1 MRSDSK
7 RDSVAGVVDA
17 AAVRFNALRLL
28 LQLALRPGPRP
39 LSLAG
44 REDELRRMVARGAS
58 PEEIA
63 DTLDL
68 SADEVV
74 ASLWRLAQ

>member
-1 MRSDSK
+1 MAENRATSG
-7 RDSVAGVVDA
+7 GVVERE
-17 AAVRFNALRLL
+17 AVRFNALRLL
-28 LQLALRPGPRP
+28 LQLVLRPGHRP
-39 LSLAG
+39 LALAG
-44 REDELRRMVARGAS
+44 RERELRRMVARGAS

-74 ASLWRLAQ
+74 AALWRLAQ